1 MSTKFSTMYL
11 VSNTYVEDCETQRQ
25 LLTQD
30 TAMVDQANLSNNPT
44 QSVRDPTTVNQ
55 PPPAVNPEAPVA
67 NQTPMN
73 TDNPGLECTNILNNN
88 RVCGQRFDDEDQ
100 LFAHQLNAHNVPEH
114 HGPVASTPRRNIT
127 MADTVI
133 NASIRADR
141 NAASD
146 PVVDVGGR
154 KCTLCSFIATSA
166 NQLDRHFEQK
176 HMNGPVNAHVLTGSN
191 ASGGNELK
199 DLVESYRND
208 DEEVPS
214 GNTSTPNIRR
224 RLRGGETRVSG
235 LIAKENAEK
244 KAKQEKIAARK
255 KKFNQNKSKRE
266 REQALREAMR
276 QGMEDQVNAEREQ
289 ALREA
294 MRQGLE
300 NQANMSGVE
309 EGVDRTPL
317 VSKRKS
323 KQAKVAT
330 RAVKSSVNPSK
341 KFIVARKKRNYRKK
355 KAAVA
360 KKSRQRPRSAIDT
373 YKQRSK
379 LAAAEARIANLKK
392 KIRNKRKRLLK
403 KKQPQNENYRAL
415 GLEGYE

>member
-30 TAMVDQANLSNNPT
+30 TAMVDQANLANDPT
-44 QSVRDPTTVNQ
+44 QSVHESATVNL

-73 TDNPGLECTNILNNN
+73 TANPGFECTGMLNNN
-88 RVCGQRFDDEDQ
+88 RVCGQRFDDEEQ
-100 LFAHQLNAHNVPEH
+100 LFAHQLNAHNVPAH

-133 NASIRADR
+133 NASLQADR
-141 NAASD
+141 NGASD

-154 KCTLCSFIATSA
+154 KCTLCSFIATSTS
-166 NQLDRHFEQK
+166 QLERHFEQK
-176 HMNGPVNAHVLTGSN
+176 HMNGPVNAHVLTGPDV
-191 ASGGNELK
+191 SGGNELK
-199 DLVESYRND
+199 DLVDSYRDN

-214 GNTSTPNIRR
+214 ANTSTPNIRR
-224 RLRGGETRVSG
+224 RLRGGENRQSG
-235 LIAKENAEK
+235 HIERDNAEK

-255 KKFNQNKSKRE
+255 KRVEQNRVK
-266 REQALREAMR
+266 
-276 QGMEDQVNAEREQ
+276 REQ

-300 NQANMSGVE
+300 DQANMSGE
-309 EGVDRTPL
+309 EENADRTPL
-317 VSKRKS
+317 VAKRKS
-323 KQAKVAT
+323 KQPRVAT
-330 RAVKSSVNPSK
+330 RAVKSSGNPSK
-341 KFIVARKKRNYRKK
+341 KFIIARKKRNYRKK
-355 KAAVA
+355 EKAMV
-360 KKSRQRPRSAIDT
+360 KRSGRRPYSAIAT
-373 YKQRSK
+373 YKQQNR
-379 LAAAEARIANLKK
+379 LVAAEARIANLKR
-392 KIRNKRKRLLK
+392 KIRNKRKRLVK
-403 KKQPQNENYRAL
+403 KKQSQNENYLAL

>member
-30 TAMVDQANLSNNPT
+30 TAMVDQANLANDPT
-44 QSVRDPTTVNQ
+44 QSVHESATVNL

-73 TDNPGLECTNILNNN
+73 TANPGFECTGMLNNN
-88 RVCGQRFDDEDQ
+88 RVCGQRFDDEEQ
-100 LFAHQLNAHNVPEH
+100 LFAHQLNAHNVPAH

-133 NASIRADR
+133 NASLQADR
-141 NAASD
+141 NGASD

-154 KCTLCSFIATSA
+154 KCTLCSFIATSTS
-166 NQLDRHFEQK
+166 QLERHFEQK
-176 HMNGPVNAHVLTGSN
+176 HMNGPVNAHVLTGPDV
-191 ASGGNELK
+191 SGGNELK
-199 DLVESYRND
+199 DLVDSYRDN

-214 GNTSTPNIRR
+214 ANTSTPNIRR
-224 RLRGGETRVSG
+224 RLRGGENRQSG
-235 LIAKENAEK
+235 HIERDNAEK

-255 KKFNQNKSKRE
+255 KRVEQNRVK
-266 REQALREAMR
+266 
-276 QGMEDQVNAEREQ
+276 REQ

-300 NQANMSGVE
+300 DQANMSGE
-309 EGVDRTPL
+309 EENADRTPL
-317 VSKRKS
+317 VAKRKS
-323 KQAKVAT
+323 KQPRVAT
-330 RAVKSSVNPSK
+330 RAVKSSGNPSK
-341 KFIVARKKRNYRKK
+341 KFIIARKKRNYRKK
-355 KAAVA
+355 EKAMV
-360 KKSRQRPRSAIDT
+360 KRSGRRPYSAIAT
-373 YKQRSK
+373 YKQQNR
-379 LAAAEARIANLKK
+379 LVAAEARIANLKR
-392 KIRNKRKRLLK
+392 KIRNKRKKLVK
-403 KKQPQNENYRAL
+403 KKQSQNENYLAL

>member
-30 TAMVDQANLSNNPT
+30 TAMVDQANLANDPT
-44 QSVRDPTTVNQ
+44 QSVHESATVNL

-73 TDNPGLECTNILNNN
+73 TANPGFECTGMLNNN
-88 RVCGQRFDDEDQ
+88 RVCGQRFDDEEQ
-100 LFAHQLNAHNVPEH
+100 LFAHQLNAHNVPAH

-133 NASIRADR
+133 NASLQADR
-141 NAASD
+141 NGASD

-154 KCTLCSFIATSA
+154 KCTLCSFIATSTS
-166 NQLDRHFEQK
+166 QLERHFEQK
-176 HMNGPVNAHVLTGSN
+176 HMNGPVNAHVLTGPDV
-191 ASGGNELK
+191 SGGNELK
-199 DLVESYRND
+199 DLVDSYRDN

-214 GNTSTPNIRR
+214 ANTSTPNIRR
-224 RLRGGETRVSG
+224 RLRGGENRQSG
-235 LIAKENAEK
+235 FIERDNAEK

-255 KKFNQNKSKRE
+255 KRVEQNRVK
-266 REQALREAMR
+266 
-276 QGMEDQVNAEREQ
+276 REQ

-300 NQANMSGVE
+300 DQANMSGGE
-309 EGVDRTPL
+309 ENADRTPL
-317 VSKRKS
+317 VAKRKS
-323 KQAKVAT
+323 KQPKVAT
-330 RAVKSSVNPSK
+330 RAVKSSGNPSK
-341 KFIVARKKRNYRKK
+341 KFIIARKKRNYRKK
-355 KAAVA
+355 EKAMV
-360 KKSRQRPRSAIDT
+360 KRSGRRPYSAIAT
-373 YKQRSK
+373 YKQQNR
-379 LAAAEARIANLKK
+379 LVAAEARIANLKR
-392 KIRNKRKRLLK
+392 KIRNKRKRLVK
-403 KKQPQNENYRAL
+403 KKQSQNENYLAL

>member
-30 TAMVDQANLSNNPT
+30 TAMVDQANLANDPT
-44 QSVRDPTTVNQ
+44 QSVHESATVNL

-73 TDNPGLECTNILNNN
+73 TANPGFECTGMLNNN
-88 RVCGQRFDDEDQ
+88 RVCGQRFDDEEQ
-100 LFAHQLNAHNVPEH
+100 LFAHQLNAHNVPAH

-133 NASIRADR
+133 NASLQADR
-141 NAASD
+141 NGASD

-154 KCTLCSFIATSA
+154 KCTLCSFIATSTS
-166 NQLDRHFEQK
+166 QLERHFEQK
-176 HMNGPVNAHVLTGSN
+176 HMNGPVNAHVLTGPDV
-191 ASGGNELK
+191 SGGNELK
-199 DLVESYRND
+199 DLVDSYRDN

-214 GNTSTPNIRR
+214 ANTSTPNIRR
-224 RLRGGETRVSG
+224 RLRGGENRQSG
-235 LIAKENAEK
+235 HIERDNAEK

-255 KKFNQNKSKRE
+255 KRVEQNRVK
-266 REQALREAMR
+266 
-276 QGMEDQVNAEREQ
+276 REQ

-300 NQANMSGVE
+300 DQANMSGE
-309 EGVDRTPL
+309 EENADRTPL
-317 VSKRKS
+317 VAKRKS
-323 KQAKVAT
+323 KQPKVAT
-330 RAVKSSVNPSK
+330 RAVKSSGNPSK
-341 KFIVARKKRNYRKK
+341 KFIIARKKRNYRKK
-355 KAAVA
+355 EKAMV
-360 KKSRQRPRSAIDT
+360 KRSGRRPYSAIAT
-373 YKQRSK
+373 YKQQNR
-379 LAAAEARIANLKK
+379 LVAAEARIANLKR
-392 KIRNKRKRLLK
+392 KIRNKRKRLVK
-403 KKQPQNENYRAL
+403 KKQSQNENYLAL

>member
-30 TAMVDQANLSNNPT
+30 TAMVDQANLANDPT
-44 QSVRDPTTVNQ
+44 QSVHESATVNL

-73 TDNPGLECTNILNNN
+73 TANPGFECTGMLNNN
-88 RVCGQRFDDEDQ
+88 RVCGQRFDDEEQ
-100 LFAHQLNAHNVPEH
+100 LFAHQLNAHNVPAH

-133 NASIRADR
+133 NASLQADR
-141 NAASD
+141 NGASD

-154 KCTLCSFIATSA
+154 KCTLCSFIATSTS
-166 NQLDRHFEQK
+166 QLERHFEQK
-176 HMNGPVNAHVLTGSN
+176 HMNGPVNAHVLTGPDV
-191 ASGGNELK
+191 SGGNELK
-199 DLVESYRND
+199 DLVDSYRDN

-214 GNTSTPNIRR
+214 ANTSTPNIRR
-224 RLRGGETRVSG
+224 RLRGGENRQSG
-235 LIAKENAEK
+235 HIERDNAEK

-255 KKFNQNKSKRE
+255 KRVEQNRVK
-266 REQALREAMR
+266 
-276 QGMEDQVNAEREQ
+276 REQ

-300 NQANMSGVE
+300 DQANMSGE
-309 EGVDRTPL
+309 EENADRTPL
-317 VSKRKS
+317 VAKRKS
-323 KQAKVAT
+323 KQPRVAT
-330 RAVKSSVNPSK
+330 RAVKSSGNPSK
-341 KFIVARKKRNYRKK
+341 KFIIARKKRNYRKK
-355 KAAVA
+355 EKAMA
-360 KKSRQRPRSAIDT
+360 KRSRPRPYSAIAT
-373 YKQRSK
+373 YKQQNR
-379 LAAAEARIANLKK
+379 LVAAEARIANLKR
-392 KIRNKRKRLLK
+392 KIRNKRKKLVK
-403 KKQPQNENYRAL
+403 KKQSQNENYLAL

>member
-30 TAMVDQANLSNNPT
+30 TAMVDQANLANDPT
-44 QSVRDPTTVNQ
+44 QSVHESATVNL

-73 TDNPGLECTNILNNN
+73 TANPGFECTGMLNNN
-88 RVCGQRFDDEDQ
+88 RVCGQRFDDEEQ
-100 LFAHQLNAHNVPEH
+100 LFAHQLNAHNVPAH

-133 NASIRADR
+133 NASLQADR
-141 NAASD
+141 NGASD

-154 KCTLCSFIATSA
+154 KCTLCSFIATSTS
-166 NQLDRHFEQK
+166 QLERHFEQK
-176 HMNGPVNAHVLTGSN
+176 HMNGPVNAHVLTGPDV
-191 ASGGNELK
+191 SGGNELK
-199 DLVESYRND
+199 DLVDSYRDN

-214 GNTSTPNIRR
+214 ANTSTPNIRR
-224 RLRGGETRVSG
+224 RLRGGENRQSG
-235 LIAKENAEK
+235 FIERDNAEK

-255 KKFNQNKSKRE
+255 KRVEQNRVK
-266 REQALREAMR
+266 
-276 QGMEDQVNAEREQ
+276 REQ

-300 NQANMSGVE
+300 DQANMSGE
-309 EGVDRTPL
+309 EENADRTPL
-317 VSKRKS
+317 VAKRKS
-323 KQAKVAT
+323 KQPRVAT
-330 RAVKSSVNPSK
+330 RAVKSSGNPSK
-341 KFIVARKKRNYRKK
+341 KFIIARKKRNYRKK
-355 KAAVA
+355 EKAMV
-360 KKSRQRPRSAIDT
+360 KRSGRRPYSAIAT
-373 YKQRSK
+373 YKQQNR
-379 LAAAEARIANLKK
+379 LVAAEARIANLKR
-392 KIRNKRKRLLK
+392 KIRNKRKRLVK
-403 KKQPQNENYRAL
+403 KKQSQNENYLAL

>member
-30 TAMVDQANLSNNPT
+30 TAMVDQANLANDPT
-44 QSVRDPTTVNQ
+44 QSVHESATVNL

-73 TDNPGLECTNILNNN
+73 TANPGFECTGMLNNN
-88 RVCGQRFDDEDQ
+88 RVCGQRFDDEEQ
-100 LFAHQLNAHNVPEH
+100 LFAHQLNAHNVPAH

-133 NASIRADR
+133 NASLQADR
-141 NAASD
+141 NGASD

-154 KCTLCSFIATSA
+154 KCTLCSFIATSTS
-166 NQLDRHFEQK
+166 QLERHFEQK
-176 HMNGPVNAHVLTGSN
+176 HMNGPVNAHVLTGPDV
-191 ASGGNELK
+191 SGGNELK
-199 DLVESYRND
+199 DLVDSYRDN

-214 GNTSTPNIRR
+214 ANTSTPNIRR
-224 RLRGGETRVSG
+224 RLRGGENRQSG
-235 LIAKENAEK
+235 HIERDNAEK

-255 KKFNQNKSKRE
+255 KRVEQNRVK
-266 REQALREAMR
+266 
-276 QGMEDQVNAEREQ
+276 REQ

-300 NQANMSGVE
+300 DQANMSGGE
-309 EGVDRTPL
+309 ENADRTPL
-317 VSKRKS
+317 VAKRKS
-323 KQAKVAT
+323 KQPKVAT
-330 RAVKSSVNPSK
+330 RAVKSSGNPSK
-341 KFIVARKKRNYRKK
+341 KFIIARKKRNYRKK
-355 KAAVA
+355 EKAMV
-360 KKSRQRPRSAIDT
+360 KRSRPRPYSAIAT
-373 YKQRSK
+373 YKQQNR
-379 LAAAEARIANLKK
+379 LVAAEARIANLKR
-392 KIRNKRKRLLK
+392 KIRNKRKRLVK
-403 KKQPQNENYRAL
+403 KKQSQNENYLAL

>member
-30 TAMVDQANLSNNPT
+30 TAMVDQANLANDPT
-44 QSVRDPTTVNQ
+44 QSVHESATVNL

-73 TDNPGLECTNILNNN
+73 TANPGFECTGILNNN
-88 RVCGQRFDDEDQ
+88 RVCGQRFDDEEQ
-100 LFAHQLNAHNVPEH
+100 LFAHQLNAHNVPAH

-133 NASIRADR
+133 NASLQADR
-141 NAASD
+141 NGASD

-154 KCTLCSFIATSA
+154 KCTLCSFIATSTS
-166 NQLDRHFEQK
+166 QLERHFEQK
-176 HMNGPVNAHVLTGSN
+176 HMNGPVNAHVLTGPDV
-191 ASGGNELK
+191 SGGNELK
-199 DLVESYRND
+199 DLVDSYRDN

-214 GNTSTPNIRR
+214 ANTSTPNIRR
-224 RLRGGETRVSG
+224 RLRGGENRQSG
-235 LIAKENAEK
+235 HIERDNAEK

-255 KKFNQNKSKRE
+255 KRVEQNRVK
-266 REQALREAMR
+266 
-276 QGMEDQVNAEREQ
+276 REQ

-300 NQANMSGVE
+300 DQANMSGE
-309 EGVDRTPL
+309 EENADRTPL
-317 VSKRKS
+317 VAKRKS
-323 KQAKVAT
+323 KQPRVAT
-330 RAVKSSVNPSK
+330 RAVKSSGNPSK
-341 KFIVARKKRNYRKK
+341 KFIIARKKRNYRKK
-355 KAAVA
+355 EKAMV
-360 KKSRQRPRSAIDT
+360 KRSGRRPYSAIAT
-373 YKQRSK
+373 YKQQNR
-379 LAAAEARIANLKK
+379 LVAAEARIANLKR
-392 KIRNKRKRLLK
+392 KIRNKRKRLVK
-403 KKQPQNENYRAL
+403 KKQSQNENYLAL

>member
-30 TAMVDQANLSNNPT
+30 TAMVDQANLANDPT
-44 QSVRDPTTVNQ
+44 QSVHESATVNL

-73 TDNPGLECTNILNNN
+73 TANPGFECTGMLNNN
-88 RVCGQRFDDEDQ
+88 RVCGQRFDDEEQ
-100 LFAHQLNAHNVPEH
+100 LFAHQLNAHNVPAH

-133 NASIRADR
+133 NASLQADR
-141 NAASD
+141 NGASD

-154 KCTLCSFIATSA
+154 KCTLCSFIATSTS
-166 NQLDRHFEQK
+166 QLERHFEQK
-176 HMNGPVNAHVLTGSN
+176 HMNGPVNAHVLTGPDV
-191 ASGGNELK
+191 SGGNELK
-199 DLVESYRND
+199 DLVDSYRDN

-214 GNTSTPNIRR
+214 ANTSTPNIRR
-224 RLRGGETRVSG
+224 RLRGGENRQSG
-235 LIAKENAEK
+235 FIERDNAEK

-255 KKFNQNKSKRE
+255 KRVEQNRVK
-266 REQALREAMR
+266 
-276 QGMEDQVNAEREQ
+276 REQ

-300 NQANMSGVE
+300 DQANMSGE
-309 EGVDRTPL
+309 EENADRTPL
-317 VSKRKS
+317 VAKRKS
-323 KQAKVAT
+323 KQPRVAT
-330 RAVKSSVNPSK
+330 RAVKSSGNPSK
-341 KFIVARKKRNYRKK
+341 KFIIARKKRNYRKK
-355 KAAVA
+355 EKAMA
-360 KKSRQRPRSAIDT
+360 KRSRPRPYSAIAT
-373 YKQRSK
+373 YKQQNR
-379 LAAAEARIANLKK
+379 LVAAEARIANLKR
-392 KIRNKRKRLLK
+392 KIRNKRKKLVK
-403 KKQPQNENYRAL
+403 KKQSQNENYLAL

>member
-30 TAMVDQANLSNNPT
+30 TAMVDQANLANDPT
-44 QSVRDPTTVNQ
+44 QSVHESATVNL

-73 TDNPGLECTNILNNN
+73 TANPGFECTGMLNNN
-88 RVCGQRFDDEDQ
+88 RVCGQRFDDEEQ
-100 LFAHQLNAHNVPEH
+100 LFAHQLNAHNVPAH

-133 NASIRADR
+133 NASLQADR
-141 NAASD
+141 NGASD

-154 KCTLCSFIATSA
+154 KCTLCSFIATSTS
-166 NQLDRHFEQK
+166 QLERHFEQK
-176 HMNGPVNAHVLTGSN
+176 HMNGPVNAHVLTGPDV
-191 ASGGNELK
+191 SGGNELK
-199 DLVESYRND
+199 DLVDSYRDN

-214 GNTSTPNIRR
+214 ANTSTPNIRR
-224 RLRGGETRVSG
+224 RLRGGENRQSG
-235 LIAKENAEK
+235 LVARDNAVK

-255 KKFNQNKSKRE
+255 KRVEQNRVK
-266 REQALREAMR
+266 
-276 QGMEDQVNAEREQ
+276 REQ

-300 NQANMSGVE
+300 DQANMSGE
-309 EGVDRTPL
+309 EENADRTPL
-317 VSKRKS
+317 VAKRKS
-323 KQAKVAT
+323 KQPRVAT
-330 RAVKSSVNPSK
+330 RAVKSSGNPSK
-341 KFIVARKKRNYRKK
+341 KFIIARKKRNYRKK
-355 KAAVA
+355 EKAMA
-360 KKSRQRPRSAIDT
+360 KRSRPRPYSAIAT
-373 YKQRSK
+373 YKQQNR
-379 LAAAEARIANLKK
+379 LVAAEARIANLKR
-392 KIRNKRKRLLK
+392 KIRNKRKKLVK
-403 KKQPQNENYRAL
+403 KKQSQNENYLAL